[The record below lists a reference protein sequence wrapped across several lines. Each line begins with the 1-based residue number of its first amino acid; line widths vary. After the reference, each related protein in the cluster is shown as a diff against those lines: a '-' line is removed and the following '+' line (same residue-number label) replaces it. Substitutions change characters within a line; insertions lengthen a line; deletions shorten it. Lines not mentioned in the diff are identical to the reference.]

1 MPVYMI
7 AESKTKDAEA
17 YAEYIA
23 QVPPIVSRYGGRYL
37 VRGGQI
43 TPVTGGWTPERMI
56 VLEFPSHEHLTR
68 CFSSPEYQ
76 RIVHLHD
83 AGADFRAVIVEG
95 YAQDDE

>member
-7 AESKTKDAEA
+7 AESKTKDAEV

-23 QVPPIVSRYGGRYL
+23 QVPPIISRYGGRYL
-37 VRGGQI
+37 VRGGKV
-43 TPVTGGWTPERMI
+43 TPVTGGRTPERMI
-56 VLEFPSHEHLTR
+56 VLEFPSQEHITR

-76 RIVHLHD
+76 RIAHLHD

-95 YAQDDE
+95 YAQDDG